1 MDSIWTQSALGK
13 ASNKMRN
20 DYEQFKYLW
29 SAKFANGHIVQQHP
43 NDLYSKHNPKASHN
57 PSSFRDFL
65 DYVESHPDVPVVEF
79 KLSNKDKTYTV
90 GFEQPGRPVIY
101 YDENNKYG
109 IPTKHYEWF
118 KCKRDLT
125 NIRPIYYRQMEM
137 DLLTGEK
144 RCLGF
149 VIGFQGNEPNG
160 NNYQKTINVL

>member
-1 MDSIWTQSALGK
+1 M
-13 ASNKMRN
+13 
-20 DYEQFKYLW
+20 
-29 SAKFANGHIVQQHP
+29 
-43 NDLYSKHNPKASHN
+43 
-57 PSSFRDFL
+57 
-65 DYVESHPDVPVVEF
+65 
-79 KLSNKDKTYTV
+79 SNKDKAYTV

-125 NIRPIYYRQMEM
+125 NIRTIYYRQMEL
-137 DLLTGEK
+137 DILTGEK

>member
-1 MDSIWTQSALGK
+1 
-13 ASNKMRN
+13 MRN

-29 SAKFANGHIVQQHP
+29 SAKFANGHVVQQRP
-43 NDLYSKHNPKASHN
+43 DDRYSKHNPKAEHN

-65 DYVESHPDVPVVEF
+65 DYAESHPDVPLVEF
-79 KLSNKDKTYTV
+79 KLSNKGCAYTV
-90 GFEQPGRPVIY
+90 SFKNPKRPVIY

-109 IPTKHYEWF
+109 IATKHFEWF

-137 DLLTGEK
+137 DVMTGEK

-160 NNYQKTINVL
+160 NNYQKTISVL

>member
-29 SAKFANGHIVQQHP
+29 SAKFANGHVVRQHP

-79 KLSNKDKTYTV
+79 KLSNKDKAYTV

>member
-13 ASNKMRN
+13 VSNKMRN

-29 SAKFANGHIVQQHP
+29 SAKFANGHIVRQHP

-79 KLSNKDKTYTV
+79 KLSNKDKAYTV

>member
-13 ASNKMRN
+13 ASNKMF
-20 DYEQFKYLW
+20 DKFKYLW
-29 SAKFANGHIVQQHP
+29 GARFANGHIITQHP
-43 NDLYSKHNPKASHN
+43 QDLYSKHNPESAYN

-79 KLSNKDKTYTV
+79 RLFNKEKSYTMN
-90 GFEQPGRPVIY
+90 FESSRPIIY

-125 NIRPIYYRQMEM
+125 NIRPIYYRRMEM
-137 DLLTGEK
+137 DVMTGEK

-149 VIGFQGNEPNG
+149 VIGFQGNESNG
-160 NNYQKTINVL
+160 NNYKKEINVL

>member
-29 SAKFANGHIVQQHP
+29 SAKFANGHIVRQHP

-65 DYVESHPDVPVVEF
+65 DYAESHPDVPVVEF
-79 KLSNKDKTYTV
+79 KLSNKEKAYTV
-90 GFEQPGRPVIY
+90 GFGQPGRPVIY

-144 RCLGF
+144 HCLGF
-149 VIGFQGNEPNG
+149 VIGFQGNESNG

>member
-13 ASNKMRN
+13 VSNKMRN

-29 SAKFANGHIVQQHP
+29 SAKFANGHIVRQHP

-65 DYVESHPDVPVVEF
+65 DYAESHPDVPVVEF
-79 KLSNKDKTYTV
+79 KLSNKDKAYTV

-144 RCLGF
+144 HCLGF
-149 VIGFQGNEPNG
+149 VIGFQGNESNG

>member
-29 SAKFANGHIVQQHP
+29 SAKFANGHIVRQHP
-43 NDLYSKHNPKASHN
+43 NDLYSKHNPKAQHN

-79 KLSNKDKTYTV
+79 KLSNKDKAYTV

-144 RCLGF
+144 HCLGF
-149 VIGFQGNEPNG
+149 VIGFQGNESNG

>member
-13 ASNKMRN
+13 VSNKMRN
-20 DYEQFKYLW
+20 NYEQFKYLW
-29 SAKFANGHIVQQHP
+29 SAKFANGHIVRQHP

-65 DYVESHPDVPVVEF
+65 DYAESHPDVPVVEF
-79 KLSNKDKTYTV
+79 KLSNKDKAYTV

-144 RCLGF
+144 HCLGF
-149 VIGFQGNEPNG
+149 VIGFQGNESNG

>member
-13 ASNKMRN
+13 VSNKMRN
-20 DYEQFKYLW
+20 NYEQFKYLW
-29 SAKFANGHIVQQHP
+29 SAKFANGHVVRQHP

-65 DYVESHPDVPVVEF
+65 DYAESHPDVPVVEF
-79 KLSNKDKTYTV
+79 KLSNKDKAYTV

-144 RCLGF
+144 HCLGF
-149 VIGFQGNEPNG
+149 VIGFQGNESNG

>member
-29 SAKFANGHIVQQHP
+29 SAKFANGHIVRQHP

-79 KLSNKDKTYTV
+79 KLSNKDKSYTV

-125 NIRPIYYRQMEM
+125 NIRPIYYRQMEL
-137 DLLTGEK
+137 DILTGEK

>member
-1 MDSIWTQSALGK
+1 
-13 ASNKMRN
+13 MRN

-29 SAKFANGHIVQQHP
+29 SAKFANGHIVRQHP

-125 NIRPIYYRQMEM
+125 NIRPIYYRQMEL
-137 DLLTGEK
+137 DILTGEK

>member
-1 MDSIWTQSALGK
+1 MNSIWTQSALGK
-13 ASNKMRN
+13 VSNKMRN
-20 DYEQFKYLW
+20 NYEQFKYLW
-29 SAKFANGHIVQQHP
+29 SAKFANGHIVRQHP

-65 DYVESHPDVPVVEF
+65 DYAESHPDVPVVEF
-79 KLSNKDKTYTV
+79 KLSNKDKAYTV

-118 KCKRDLT
+118 RCKRDLT

-144 RCLGF
+144 HCLGF
-149 VIGFQGNEPNG
+149 VIGFQGNESNG

>member
-29 SAKFANGHIVQQHP
+29 SAKFANGHVVRQHP
-43 NDLYSKHNPKASHN
+43 NDLYSKHNPKAAHN

-65 DYVESHPDVPVVEF
+65 DYAESHPDVPVVEF
-79 KLSNKDKTYTV
+79 KLSNKEKAYTV
-90 GFEQPGRPVIY
+90 GFGQPGRPVIY

-149 VIGFQGNEPNG
+149 VIGFQGNESNG

>member
-1 MDSIWTQSALGK
+1 
-13 ASNKMRN
+13 MRN

-29 SAKFANGHIVQQHP
+29 SAKFANGHIVRQHP
-43 NDLYSKHNPKASHN
+43 NDLYSKHNPKASYN

-79 KLSNKDKTYTV
+79 KLSNKDKAYTV

-125 NIRPIYYRQMEM
+125 NIRPIYYRQMEL
-137 DLLTGEK
+137 DILTGEK

>member
-1 MDSIWTQSALGK
+1 
-13 ASNKMRN
+13 MRN

-29 SAKFANGHIVQQHP
+29 SAKFANGHIVRQHP
-43 NDLYSKHNPKASHN
+43 NDLYSKHNPKSDYN

-65 DYVESHPDVPVVEF
+65 EYAESHPDVPLVEF
-79 KLSNKDKTYTV
+79 VLANKEKSYTV
-90 GFEQPGRPVIY
+90 SFENPERPVIY

-125 NIRPIYYRQMEM
+125 NVRPIYYRNMELDVM
-137 DLLTGEK
+137 TGEK

-149 VIGFQGNEPNG
+149 VIGFQGNETKG
-160 NNYQKTINVL
+160 HNYQKTITVL

>member
-13 ASNKMRN
+13 ASNKMF
-20 DYEQFKYLW
+20 DKFKYLW
-29 SAKFANGHIVQQHP
+29 SARFANGHTITQHP
-43 NDLYSKHNPKASHN
+43 QDLYSKHNPKVSHN

-79 KLSNKDKTYTV
+79 KLSNKDKAYTV

-125 NIRPIYYRQMEM
+125 NIRPIYYRQIEM

>member
-29 SAKFANGHIVQQHP
+29 SAKFANGHIVRQHP

-79 KLSNKDKTYTV
+79 KLSNKDKAYTV

-125 NIRPIYYRQMEM
+125 NIRPIYYRQMEL
-137 DLLTGEK
+137 DILTGEK

>member
-1 MDSIWTQSALGK
+1 
-13 ASNKMRN
+13 MRN

-29 SAKFANGHIVQQHP
+29 SAKFANGHIVRQHP

-65 DYVESHPDVPVVEF
+65 DYAESHPDVPVVEF
-79 KLSNKDKTYTV
+79 RLSNRDKAYTV
-90 GFEQPGRPVIY
+90 GFRQPGRPVIY
-101 YDENNKYG
+101 YDENNRYG
-109 IPTKHYEWF
+109 IPTKHYEYF

-125 NIRPIYYRQMEM
+125 NIRPIYYRRMEM
-137 DLLTGEK
+137 DVMTGEK

-160 NNYQKTINVL
+160 GNYKKEINVL

>member
-29 SAKFANGHIVQQHP
+29 SAKFANGHIVRQHP

-65 DYVESHPDVPVVEF
+65 DYAESHPDVPVVEF
-79 KLSNKDKTYTV
+79 KLSNKDKAYTV

-109 IPTKHYEWF
+109 IPTKHYERF

-149 VIGFQGNEPNG
+149 VIGFQGNESNG

>member
-29 SAKFANGHIVQQHP
+29 SAKFANGHVVRQHP
-43 NDLYSKHNPKASHN
+43 NDLYSKHNPKAPHN

-79 KLSNKDKTYTV
+79 KLSNKDKAYTV
-90 GFEQPGRPVIY
+90 GFEQSGRPVIY

-149 VIGFQGNEPNG
+149 VIGFQGNESNG

>member
-29 SAKFANGHIVQQHP
+29 SAKFANGHIVRQHP

-79 KLSNKDKTYTV
+79 KLSNKDKAYTV

-125 NIRPIYYRQMEM
+125 NIRPIYYRQIEM